1 MLKISQGIESSVK
14 EALAFKGRYSPEIQR
29 ERKTIVEDLRD
40 NEKLPPSEKTLVRLT
55 DEAFVALIAGS
66 ESPAKI
72 MALIAYHLMQNPE
85 KSVENPR
92 THFHNV

>member
-1 MLKISQGIESSVK
+1 
-14 EALAFKGRYSPEIQR
+14 
-29 ERKTIVEDLRD
+29 
-40 NEKLPPSEKTLVRLT
+40 LPPSEKTLVRLT

>member
-14 EALAFKGRYSPEIQR
+14 EALTFKGRYSPEIQR

-92 THFHNV
+92 THFPSV